1 MTAKARGASAS
12 TAMCAP
18 FTLKPVQP
26 PPPHTHTQSLLT
38 CSFCCAQ
45 FPNYTTSCRQHMAH
59 VGRAL
64 IKMRLDAEKPREI
77 PYAEKKRRMTEKVRD
92 HMNEMCCAEL
102 PNGKEECAA
111 KYCIIHVR
119 RTMTQRATHIAR
131 KMTEAN
137 HPKAEEH
144 FDVATQV
151 GIDVV
156 NPDLHPDPACRVTN
170 HTTDLAK
177 MECMGKS
184 IMHHAAKQHGY
195 DAETLQS
202 KLDELNLNVGE
213 SLMAMAKTFGYA
225 REGRGPVKSAF
236 FERQA
241 KDEATAS
248 TLMRESRK
256 RMEAK
261 QGRKLAEEARDEGFG
276 GGHSLGQHA
285 LHAGALRRQLQ
296 NASGVMHRGMMAI
309 DRAATRSNN
318 VQSRG
323 AAGNRARPPHPD
335 DLDWHAA
342 KSSVPNPL
350 MTILAVSAEEGS
362 VASRF
367 GNGIVKLNALRD
379 RVTGAMDTHRRRLER
394 SGAHRSRRRMSEAQV
409 AHADALYASLE
420 ADHLQNEHK
429 RPQLPK
435 EHALSWLHDLVDWPS
450 AVEEGSR
457 LLSVVRARHKM
468 REGGAK
474 HHDIVKQ
481 HPTGW
486 SWLDDA
492 AKSHPTILGD
502 AARRVLYRKETGAD
516 PPWHHASLRHRVS
529 RRLED
534 GDAARLARD
543 AEAPPPRFGSVRR
556 LGVAFLESTIAA
568 PFAFYD
574 TLLPSGARVEQ
585 SEVTF
590 WEATLRYVISGTVG
604 CYFVAPV
611 NEPSK
616 TQGEGGTED
625 GDALKIMRPSEE
637 KLCFPAVRGC
647 HQPTHLAPTLAL
659 TGCVLL
665 CAVAVCDAHHGTLQA
680 GDGHRRRGHLRAQ
693 LHGLLR
699 GARERHA
706 AGVRLPRVVGHRP
719 ARREPAAAQRA
730 AAAQRRGGGRG
741 AQRRQQW
748 QRRRGER
755 DERRPHLVLK

>member
-1 MTAKARGASAS
+1 
-12 TAMCAP
+12 
-18 FTLKPVQP
+18 
-26 PPPHTHTQSLLT
+26 
-38 CSFCCAQ
+38 
-45 FPNYTTSCRQHMAH
+45 MAH

-77 PYAEKKRRMTEKVRD
+77 PYAEKKRRMAEKVRD
-92 HMNEMCCAEL
+92 HMDEMCCAEL

-276 GGHSLGQHA
+276 GGHGLGQHA

-394 SGAHRSRRRMSEAQV
+394 SDAHRSRRRMSEAQV
-409 AHADALYASLE
+409 AHADALYEALE
-420 ADHLQNEHK
+420 ADA
-429 RPQLPK
+429 P
-435 EHALSWLHDLVDWPS
+435 
-450 AVEEGSR
+450 
-457 LLSVVRARHKM
+457 
-468 REGGAK
+468 
-474 HHDIVKQ
+474 
-481 HPTGW
+481 
-486 SWLDDA
+486 
-492 AKSHPTILGD
+492 
-502 AARRVLYRKETGAD
+502 
-516 PPWHHASLRHRVS
+516 
-529 RRLED
+529 
-534 GDAARLARD
+534 
-543 AEAPPPRFGSVRR
+543 AE
-556 LGVAFLESTIAA
+556 
-568 PFAFYD
+568 
-574 TLLPSGARVEQ
+574 
-585 SEVTF
+585 
-590 WEATLRYVISGTVG
+590 
-604 CYFVAPV
+604 
-611 NEPSK
+611 
-616 TQGEGGTED
+616 
-625 GDALKIMRPSEE
+625 
-637 KLCFPAVRGC
+637 
-647 HQPTHLAPTLAL
+647 
-659 TGCVLL
+659 
-665 CAVAVCDAHHGTLQA
+665 
-680 GDGHRRRGHLRAQ
+680 RAQ
-693 LHGLLR
+693 
-699 GARERHA
+699 A
-706 AGVRLPRVVGHRP
+706 
-719 ARREPAAAQRA
+719 A
-730 AAAQRRGGGRG
+730 AAAQGARAFVAARSGGLAQRGRGGVAAARASCAHGTRCARAAPSTTTSSSSIPLDG
-741 AQRRQQW
+741 PGSTTPPSRTPPSWATPRAACSTARRQAPT
-748 QRRRGER
+748 
-755 DERRPHLVLK
+755 RPGTTRA